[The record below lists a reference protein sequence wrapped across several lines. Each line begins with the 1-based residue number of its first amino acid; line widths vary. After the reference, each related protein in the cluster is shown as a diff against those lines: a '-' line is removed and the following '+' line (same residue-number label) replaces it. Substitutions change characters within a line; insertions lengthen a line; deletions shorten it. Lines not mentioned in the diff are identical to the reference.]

1 MDKIL
6 RQQQNDRKLVEAARG
21 SLTSVPV
28 PDPRMSQNLEPETRS
43 SSPSHRAKLPG
54 GWDTSPPK
62 AIASKPF
69 LPSAPVPPLITAPP
83 VPLPKP
89 STSDAP
95 PQHTVDNEDAGR
107 HPMVPNVLNNTLQ
120 NIRRKIPG
128 FNSPSEDALTLSQ
141 RRSPNPR

>member
-6 RQQQNDRKLVEAARG
+6 RQQQNDRKLVEATRG
-21 SLTSVPV
+21 SCTPVPV

-43 SSPSHRAKLPG
+43 LSPSHRAKLPG

-62 AIASKPF
+62 AVASKPF
-69 LPSAPVPPLITAPP
+69 LPPAPAPPLITAPS
-83 VPLPKP
+83 VPSPKS
-89 STSDAP
+89 STPDTP
-95 PQHTVDNEDAGR
+95 LQHTVDNEDARR
-107 HPMVPNVLNNTLQ
+107 HPMVPNVVNNTLQ

-141 RRSPNPR
+141 RQSPNPR